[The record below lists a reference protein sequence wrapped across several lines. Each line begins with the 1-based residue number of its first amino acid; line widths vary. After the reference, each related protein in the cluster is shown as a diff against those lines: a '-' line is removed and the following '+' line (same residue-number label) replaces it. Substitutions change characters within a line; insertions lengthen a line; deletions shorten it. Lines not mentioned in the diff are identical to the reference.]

1 MKKYKTYKD
10 SGVEWIGEIPEGWD
24 VSKLKYVAFIRNS
37 SIDRHIHDD
46 ELQVKVIHYPDVYKN
61 EKINKD
67 FTFGKGTCKES
78 EFVKFTL
85 NKGDIVITKDSE
97 RPDDIAVPC
106 FINEHLENVV
116 CGYHLTII
124 TSDNSKIFG
133 EYIFRFFQH
142 KGSRS
147 YFEISANGITRFGLG
162 QSSIFN
168 FSIPLPP
175 IQEQKTI
182 AQYLDQKTTII
193 DTLLQKTKQKI
204 TTLQEQRTAIINQAV
219 TKGLTHLPPAKGGT
233 KGGPT
238 KDSGV
243 EWIGEIPESW
253 FCPKK
258 KYICEFVLDGTHSS
272 FARVDEGGYRL
283 LSVRNIINNK
293 FVFREDDSRV
303 SEEDFHSI
311 SSKFLI
317 QEGDIQ
323 LAIVGA
329 TLGKVAIVE
338 KMEELFVTQR
348 SVATIRV
355 KKEKCNNKFLFY
367 FFNTSLFQRFLW
379 QNTGFSAQPGIYL
392 GTLQNINVP
401 LPAKK
406 EQEKIVDFLNH
417 KTTQLDTLIQK
428 EKQRIDLLKEYRQ
441 SLISEV
447 VTGKRCVLNEIP
459 VA

>member
-1 MKKYKTYKD
+1 MKKYETYKD
-10 SGVEWIGEIPEGWD
+10 SGVEWIGDIPAHW
-24 VSKLKYVAFIRNS
+24 KILRLKHIGDSFIGLTYNPDDIVGENDNGVLVLRSSNIQNNS
-37 SIDRHIHDD
+37 LAL
-46 ELQVKVIHYPDVYKN
+46 ENNVFV
-61 EKINKD
+61 NKD
-67 FTFGKGTCKES
+67 IPQKLRTR
-78 EFVKFTL
+78 
-85 NKGDIVITKDSE
+85 KGDILICS
-97 RPDDIAVPC
+97 R
-106 FINEHLENVV
+106 N
-116 CGYHLTII
+116 
-124 TSDNSKIFG
+124 
-133 EYIFRFFQH
+133 
-142 KGSRS
+142 GSRHLIGKNICIDERVENCTFGAFMTIYRTEFWQFS
-147 YFEISANGITRFGLG
+147 YWIFNSQVFTA
-162 QSSIFN
+162 QSSLYLTSTIN
-168 FSIPLPP
+168 QLTQSTLNNLIVAYTENSE
-175 IQEQKTI
+175 EQKSI

-193 DTLLQKTKQKI
+193 DTLLEKTKQKI

-233 KGGPT
+233 KGVPL

-401 LPAKK
+401 LPTKK

-417 KTTQLDTLIQK
+417 KTTQLDHLIQK
-428 EKQRIDLLKEYRQ
+428 EQQRIKLLKEYRQ